1 MWLFTMLRNT
11 LVYSVIPSFILLSLW
26 GGSMLALTSDA
37 QQQVAK
43 TLNAVEGDVVSWA
56 PASMSKAFHSVQKAA
71 TVAVDP
77 PSVMAARALPATKA
91 ASDITVPL
99 KPHNNALMVEATL
112 DDSVSGTFVVDTGA
126 TYTSISQQMADK
138 LGPALK
144 PIGTV
149 RITTANGRI
158 DVPKVLISKV
168 SLNGLEAHNVEATII
183 QVREGSSFQGLLGL
197 SFIKQFQLT
206 INPSQGTLVFRPQ

>member
-26 GGSMLALTSDA
+26 GGSMLSLTSDA
-37 QQQVAK
+37 QQQMAK
-43 TLNAVEGDVVSWA
+43 TLNAVESDVVSWA
-56 PASMSKAFHSVQKAA
+56 PAHVKQAVTSAA
-71 TVAVDP
+71 KTALVATEP
-77 PSVMAARALPATKA
+77 PSVMAARALPSAKATP
-91 ASDITVPL
+91 DITVPL